1 MFQKSYSQK
10 KGDIA
15 AARGTRLGIRERNP
29 SVMLPNIVV
38 GSTHYN
44 VIHIITLRSYHEGR

>member
-1 MFQKSYSQK
+1 MRSNLFYKK

-29 SVMLPNIVV
+29 LVMLPNV
-38 GSTHYN
+38 GRDRGVRT
-44 VIHIITLRSYHEGR
+44 

>member
-1 MFQKSYSQK
+1 MFEKSYSQK

-29 SVMLPNIVV
+29 LVVLPNVGRDRVV
-38 GSTHYN
+38 RDWIRIRLSPCGYDPA
-44 VIHIITLRSYHEGR
+44 

>member
-1 MFQKSYSQK
+1 MFKKSLHKK

-29 SVMLPNIVV
+29 LVMTPNTLV

-44 VIHIITLRSYHEGR
+44 VIHIITS